1 MKILRTV
8 AALATSVLSVST
20 AAGAEALWSAGVNAE
35 QGWYDFN
42 KSRNGAESELC
53 WAITAANL
61 IAWWQDNLPSG
72 ELPANTPTGESVW
85 DIYRSSFSNQGSDPD
100 QGMRWWLNGKY
111 QPSDSGSE
119 AKFASVIR
127 EGVGAYY
134 TAKDGGDDTL
144 LWKILYRGRGGEV
157 TARTL
162 SDAFYNGFSRG
173 DAFWIGVNYYK
184 PNGDLFMHA
193 LTVWGVEY
201 EMNADGT
208 PRITAI
214 QMADSDDGAH
224 CLHRIKIKEEA
235 GMLKFDCPEHPLYG
249 RIGDI
254 TITTYAALIAEK
266 K

>member
-1 MKILRTV
+1 MKVVKLVTRM
-8 AALATSVLSVST
+8 ALAMSMISSAV
-20 AAGAEALWSAGVNAE
+20 GGEALWSAGVNAE
-35 QGWYDFN
+35 KGWYDFN
-42 KSRNGAESELC
+42 KNRTGEESELC

-61 IAWWQDNLPSG
+61 IAWWQDTLPMDQ
-72 ELPANTPTGESVW
+72 LPAGIPTGEGVW
-85 DIYRSSFSNQGSDPD
+85 DVYRSSFSNDGSDPD

-111 QPSDSGSE
+111 EPSEEGCD
-119 AKFASVIR
+119 AKFATIIR
-127 EGVGAYY
+127 EEVGAYY
-134 TAKDGGDDTL
+134 TKQDGGNDTL

-157 TARTL
+157 TARTMT
-162 SDAFYNGFSRG
+162 DAFYNGFKRG

-184 PNGDLFMHA
+184 PNGELFMHA

-201 EMNADGT
+201 ELNADGT

-224 CLHRIKIKEEA
+224 CLHRIRIKEEA

-254 TITTYAALIAEK
+254 TITTYAALIPQK
-266 K
+266 M

>member
-1 MKILRTV
+1 MNILKSS
-8 AALATSVLSVST
+8 ALMAMTIATALPAV
-20 AAGAEALWSAGVNAE
+20 GAEALWAAGVDTE
-35 QGWYDFN
+35 KGWYDFN
-42 KSRNGAESELC
+42 KARNGQESELC

-85 DIYRSSFSNQGSDPD
+85 DVYRSSFSNSGSDPD

-111 QPSDSGSE
+111 EPSEAGSE

-134 TAKDGGDDTL
+134 AAKDGGNDTL

-201 EMNADGT
+201 ELNQDGT

-214 QMADSDDGAH
+214 QMADSDDGAR
-224 CLHRIKIKEEA
+224 CLHRIRIKEEA